1 VPTPQE
7 IMRHHAW
14 AEREDADIWVA
25 GRPNSGP
32 IRVVEYDPHW
42 PEHFNAVA
50 DRIRTALGDRVI
62 DLDHIGST
70 SVPGLAAKP
79 VIDVDLTVVDAADEH
94 AYGPALE
101 AAGFRLVVRER
112 HWHEHRMFTGD
123 DPRTNLHVFSP
134 DCPEVIRHRMFR
146 DWLRDHPDDLALYR
160 DTKVEAAAAASAA
173 GDDVMDYNQ
182 RKEPMIRDIYDR
194 MFLSLGLRGT
204 PSDRRP

>member
-1 VPTPQE
+1 
-7 IMRHHAW
+7 MRHHAW

-42 PEHFNAVA
+42 PEHN
-50 DRIRTALGDRVI
+50 
-62 DLDHIGST
+62 
-70 SVPGLAAKP
+70 
-79 VIDVDLTVVDAADEH
+79 DVDLTEVDAADET

-101 AAGFRLVVRER
+101 AVGFRLVVRER

-134 DCPEVIRHRMFR
+134 DCPEVIRHPMFR

-182 RKEPMIRDIYDR
+182 RKEPIIRDIYDR
-194 MFLSLGLRGT
+194 MFLSHGLRGT